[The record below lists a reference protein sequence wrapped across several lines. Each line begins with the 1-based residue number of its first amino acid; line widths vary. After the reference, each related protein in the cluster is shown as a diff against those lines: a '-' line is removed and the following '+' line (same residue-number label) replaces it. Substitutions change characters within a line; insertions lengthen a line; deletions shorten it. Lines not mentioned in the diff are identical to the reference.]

1 MTLTTRTIAG
11 LALIAA
17 TVTACAPGA
26 APTEAPDAGKAV
38 SSALPTEPVTLTLSH
53 FEEGGQGKA
62 IEQLAAKYQQL
73 HPNITIKPTYTAFA
87 DYGKNI
93 KLQMSS
99 ESAPDIAQAGQAQ
112 TMQGPLVQAGLLRPL
127 DEYAKL
133 YGWSERFKPGLLDQA
148 RFSKDGK
155 TFGTGELYGIALGG
169 NLVGI
174 YYNRDKLA
182 KLGITTPFKDLAAF
196 QDALAKAK
204 AAGETPI
211 QLGNLEAWPGN
222 HVLSD
227 LIAQYEPLENGLNW
241 VYGRKGATFDSP
253 GVQQATKT
261 LAEWAKSG
269 YIDSSANGTSD
280 SDGVGKFIK
289 GKGVF
294 MVSGSW
300 NRSRIDENM
309 DGKAGFTAMPPVKAG
324 DPVRA
329 TGATTSPFSISAKT
343 KYPDVAAGFIDFM
356 TRPEN
361 AATLFQGGYLPVAE
375 RDAGQPKAGSAQEG
389 LVETWQQ
396 VLADDGLALYL
407 DWATPSMGDT
417 LFPAVQQLI
426 AGKTTPDELIST
438 VQENWADER
447 GNG

>member
-1 MTLTTRTIAG
+1 MPLVLRTIAG
-11 LALIAA
+11 FALIAA

-26 APTEAPDAGKAV
+26 APTQAPQANKPV
-38 SSALPTEPVTLTLSH
+38 SSTLPTEPITLTLSH

-62 IEQLAAKYQQL
+62 IDELIAKYQQL
-73 HPNITIKPTYTAFA
+73 HPNITIKATYTSFA

-93 KLQMSS
+93 KLKMSS
-99 ESAPDIAQAGQAQ
+99 DSAPDIAQAGQAY
-112 TMQGPLVQAGLLRPL
+112 THMGPLVQAGLLRPL
-127 DEYAKL
+127 DEYATL
-133 YGWSERFKPGLLDQA
+133 YGWGERFKPGLLDQA
-148 RFSKDGK
+148 RFAKGGK
-155 TFGTGELYGIALGG
+155 SFGSGDLYGLALGG
-169 NLVGI
+169 NLVGV
-174 YYNRDKLA
+174 YFNRDKLT
-182 KLGITTPFKDLAAF
+182 KLGVSTPFKDLAAF

-227 LIAQYEPLENGLNW
+227 LIAQYETLDGARDW
-241 VYGRKGATFDSP
+241 VYGRKGATFNSP
-253 GVQQATKT
+253 GVQQATRT
-261 LAEWAKSG
+261 LADWAKKG

-289 GKGVF
+289 GEGVF

-300 NRSRIDENM
+300 NRSRVDENM
-309 DGKAGFTAMPPVKAG
+309 NGKAGFTAMPPVKAG

-329 TGATTSPFSISAKT
+329 TGATTSPFGISANSKH
-343 KYPDVAAGFIDFM
+343 PDVAANFIDFM

-375 RDAGQPKAGSAQEG
+375 REGGAPQPGSAQEG
-389 LVETWQQ
+389 LVETWKQ
-396 VLADDGLALYL
+396 VLDADGLALYL

-426 AGKTTPDELIST
+426 AGKGTPEELISG
-438 VQENWADER
+438 VQQNWSAFTGAR
-447 GNG
+447 